1 MFPVQAN
8 PPVQAWTDT
17 DRRRCSPTNTFT
29 LQEERREEGCDGP
42 RIHPRPSAVAFFRG
56 HHATNDGGELM
67 REVET
72 SAKEKRLKKLDT
84 VWQVSVKKKT
94 SHIMQVEL
102 PYASEVFIPVLGLGM
117 NNRLT

>member
-1 MFPVQAN
+1 
-8 PPVQAWTDT
+8 
-17 DRRRCSPTNTFT
+17 
-29 LQEERREEGCDGP
+29 
-42 RIHPRPSAVAFFRG
+42 
-56 HHATNDGGELM
+56 M

>member
-1 MFPVQAN
+1 MCKHGQ
-8 PPVQAWTDT
+8 T
-17 DRRRCSPTNTFT
+17 DRGRRSPTNTFT
-29 LQEERREEGCDGP
+29 LQEEHREEGCDGP

-84 VWQVSVKKKT
+84 VWQVSVKKKNK
-94 SHIMQVEL
+94 SHNAGRITLCFRSFHPCVGAGHE
-102 PYASEVFIPVLGLGM
+102 
-117 NNRLT
+117 